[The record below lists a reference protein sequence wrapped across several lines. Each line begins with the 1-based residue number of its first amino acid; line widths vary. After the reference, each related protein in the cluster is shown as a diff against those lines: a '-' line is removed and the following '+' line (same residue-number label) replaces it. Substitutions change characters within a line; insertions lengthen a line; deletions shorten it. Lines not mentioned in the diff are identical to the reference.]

1 MTQFSLLPPFQ
12 ALQRFP
18 VITSAAHRNIHRD
31 TDLVAEQTSSDK
43 FSFLLATKKQLTAQE
58 RGGIVKVVTEEITP
72 FKRKGKKLGKQHN
85 ASGLVL
91 HTISCKLQQRGGA
104 GAGN

>member
-1 MTQFSLLPPFQ
+1 MAQAGHAIALGDVERQLSCRQTPGLLMKK
-12 ALQRFP
+12 
-18 VITSAAHRNIHRD
+18 HH
-31 TDLVAEQTSSDK
+31 
-43 FSFLLATKKQLTAQE
+43 FLLATKKQLTAQE